1 MPLSPTIFFLQ
12 ILQVLRSAFHSVMFS
27 IRTKRQ
33 FIANFGFNTFLEAE
47 WVRLRIPSLLRT
59 FWLTRMMQ
67 QLFNM
72 IAKSGISS
80 DQVLYFDNNE
90 KFLKNFFREINIF
103 FTHLFQGLAYSD
115 AAARVALTYM
125 LEVGRELIIR
135 GAETLI
141 ALLGMTRYYF
151 KEFFREI
158 IF

>member
-1 MPLSPTIFFLQ
+1 
-12 ILQVLRSAFHSVMFS
+12 MFS
-27 IRTKRQ
+27 MRTKRQ

-67 QLFNM
+67 QLLSM

-80 DQVLYFDNNE
+80 DQ
-90 KFLKNFFREINIF
+90 
-103 FTHLFQGLAYSD
+103 GLQISD
-115 AAARVALTYM
+115 QAARVALTYM

-141 ALLGMTRYYF
+141 ALLGMTRYNF
-151 KEFFREI
+151 LFQISFHKSEI
-158 IF
+158 NTKIVEILAILRIWLLFLLFCNKLIKLLIVL

>member
-1 MPLSPTIFFLQ
+1 
-12 ILQVLRSAFHSVMFS
+12 MFS
-27 IRTKRQ
+27 MRTKRQ

-67 QLFNM
+67 QLLSM

-80 DQVLYFDNNE
+80 DQ
-90 KFLKNFFREINIF
+90 
-103 FTHLFQGLAYSD
+103 GLQISD
-115 AAARVALTYM
+115 QAARVALTYM

-141 ALLGMTRYYF
+141 ALLGMTRYNF
-151 KEFFREI
+151 LFQISLHKLEI
-158 IF
+158 KLKSLIFDIL

>member
-1 MPLSPTIFFLQ
+1 
-12 ILQVLRSAFHSVMFS
+12 MFS

-103 FTHLFQGLAYSD
+103 FTHLF
-115 AAARVALTYM
+115 
-125 LEVGRELIIR
+125 
-135 GAETLI
+135 
-141 ALLGMTRYYF
+141 
-151 KEFFREI
+151 
-158 IF
+158 

>member
-1 MPLSPTIFFLQ
+1 
-12 ILQVLRSAFHSVMFS
+12 MFS

-80 DQVLYFDNNE
+80 DQ
-90 KFLKNFFREINIF
+90 
-103 FTHLFQGLAYSD
+103 GLAYSD

-141 ALLGMTRYYF
+141 ALLGMTRYV
-151 KEFFREI
+151 KISIQKTFFREI
-158 IF
+158 IC